1 MTKEETSKILALY
14 SIAGVK
20 FEGEKNSILNLW
32 SECLED
38 MEFKFVVQA
47 TKSIIKTEKDLFAN
61 GLIAKTRDKARLYRE
76 LYEVQHKQI
85 EGKNDIRRLGN
96 SSK

>member
-20 FEGEKNSILNLW
+20 FDGNKNAILNLW
-32 SECLED
+32 AECLED
-38 MEFKFVVQA
+38 MEFKFVAQA

-61 GLIAKTRDKARLYRE
+61 GLIAKTRDKAKLFRDLHE
-76 LYEVQHKQI
+76 IEIKQL
-85 EGKNDIRRLGN
+85 EGKNDIRRIGRTT
-96 SSK
+96 K